1 MIFIHLHS
9 FILGFVRIFHESTKP
24 DLPLRR
30 EGFRQHKPEKNNG
43 DPNPYLDDF
52 HPSSFIHSFILGFV
66 GIFSECTF
74 CLLVCLFVCLFVQKR
89 GEGGALHVVVGHGDS
104 WVCFVLFG
112 RQRHHSSRFGQKL
125 TKSVLDV
132 YCTDFDGLVLW
143 AVCGVGEDQ

>member
-1 MIFIHLHS
+1 MNLQNHIYPHRERVLDSTSLKKIMETLIHIWMIFIPLHS
-9 FILGFVRIFHESTKP
+9 FIH
-24 DLPLRR
+24 
-30 EGFRQHKPEKNNG
+30 
-43 DPNPYLDDF
+43 
-52 HPSSFIHSFILGFV
+52 GFV

-112 RQRHHSSRFGQKL
+112 RQQHHSSRFGQKL

>member
-1 MIFIHLHS
+1 MIFIPLHS
-9 FILGFVRIFHESTKP
+9 FIHGFVGIFHESAKP
-24 DLPLRR
+24 HLPSER

-52 HPSSFIHSFILGFV
+52 HPSSFIHSFLGLWAFLV
-66 GIFSECTF
+66 NAHFA

-89 GEGGALHVVVGHGDS
+89 GEGGALHVGVGHGDS

>member
-1 MIFIHLHS
+1 MNPQNQIYPYGERVLDSTSLKKIMETLIHIWMIFIPLH
-9 FILGFVRIFHESTKP
+9 
-24 DLPLRR
+24 
-30 EGFRQHKPEKNNG
+30 
-43 DPNPYLDDF
+43 
-52 HPSSFIHSFILGFV
+52 SFIHSFLGLWVFLV
-66 GIFSECTF
+66 NAHFA

>member
-1 MIFIHLHS
+1 MNPQKSH
-9 FILGFVRIFHESTKP
+9 
-24 DLPLRR
+24 LPLRS

-43 DPNPYLDDF
+43 NPNPYLDDF
-52 HPSSFIHSFILGFV
+52 HPSSFILGFV

-74 CLLVCLFVCLFVQKR
+74 CLLACLFVCLFVQKR
-89 GEGGALHVVVGHGDS
+89 GEGVVGHGDS